1 MGKEINMN
9 QPGAQ
14 EQQVQ
19 INPSDLEDITC
30 DECTSQ
36 CFEQTFLFKR
46 LSAILSPSGQET
58 VIPMQ
63 IYRCADCGHIN
74 EMFLPKTAQPLDE

>member
-1 MGKEINMN
+1 MAKEINMN
-9 QPGAQ
+9 QSQ
-14 EQQVQ
+14 DQQVQ
-19 INPSDLEDITC
+19 INPNDLEDITC
-30 DECTSQ
+30 DNCKSQ

-46 LSAILSPSGQET
+46 LSAILSPTGQET

-74 EMFLPKTAQPLDE
+74 EMFLPKQSQPLHE